1 MWEESIASNRSAL
14 EVQPDYHHAT
24 DFMVYAH
31 LQLAQD
37 AKAKALVD
45 LIGAAP
51 RREFPILAN
60 FTAVAAMPARYALER
75 ADWAG
80 AAALPVVSTGRA
92 MADALT
98 HFARG
103 LGMARSGDLA
113 GAQREVDALQELRRA
128 LDKSGQAY
136 WVDRTD
142 EQILAVTAW
151 VAYRG
156 RDPPPRR
163 EAHARRRRR

>member
-1 MWEESIASNRSAL
+1 
-14 EVQPDYHHAT
+14 
-24 DFMVYAH
+24 
-31 LQLAQD
+31 
-37 AKAKALVD
+37 
-45 LIGAAP
+45 
-51 RREFPILAN
+51 
-60 FTAVAAMPARYALER
+60 MPARYALER

-113 GAQREVDALQELRRA
+113 GARREVDALQELRRA

-151 VAYRG
+151 VAYAEGPHHAVKLMRAAADGEDGSIKHVAMENRLYPMRELLGGSPRLRPPPNRG
-156 RDPPPRR
+156 RWRACDAEPGIQWNTPVTWQ
-163 EAHARRRRR
+163 AGA